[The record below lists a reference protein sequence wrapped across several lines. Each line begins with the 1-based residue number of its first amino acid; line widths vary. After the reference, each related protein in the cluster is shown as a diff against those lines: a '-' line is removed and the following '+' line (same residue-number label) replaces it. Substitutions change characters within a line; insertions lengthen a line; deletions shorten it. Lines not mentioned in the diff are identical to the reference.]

1 MEDKGNEKPSMSLP
15 KQLTFPIEAFEEV
28 LKLQSSKTVGKVLK
42 RIEITDNK
50 EIMKSQ
56 IRELIYESFRDL
68 GDLLFSL
75 NFGLQIT
82 SFEFK
87 EKEKVR
93 RINNE

>member
-1 MEDKGNEKPSMSLP
+1 MEEKNNKPSMSLP
-15 KQLTFPIEAFEEV
+15 KQLTFPLDAFEEV
-28 LKLQSSKTVGKVLK
+28 LKLQSTKTVGKVLK

-50 EIMKSQ
+50 DVMKSQ

-75 NFGLQIT
+75 NFGLQIS

-87 EKEKVR
+87 EKSKEK
-93 RINNE
+93 